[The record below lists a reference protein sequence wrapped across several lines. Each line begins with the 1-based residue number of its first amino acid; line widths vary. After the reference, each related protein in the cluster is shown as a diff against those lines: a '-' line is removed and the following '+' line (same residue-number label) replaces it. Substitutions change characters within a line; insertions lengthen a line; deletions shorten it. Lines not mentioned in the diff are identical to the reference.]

1 MSLLGEAQQE
11 PLQLTTTI
19 RKDNSAWP
27 IYVTENEFVIT
38 EL

>member
-1 MSLLGEAQQE
+1 MSPLGEAQQG
-11 PLQLTTTI
+11 PLQPTTTI

-27 IYVTENEFVIT
+27 IYVIENESVIT